1 MREAG
6 SVLDQ
11 SSRLAV
17 NDRFVSGAR
26 RELWCDLREEKRLD
40 GLHGSE
46 GVSRGQGRLVGWAG
60 GVGEKVLGALM
71 KSKNSVMS
79 GWAAS
84 RRLRLGSLNRFST
97 NLSTAV

>member
-1 MREAG
+1 M
-6 SVLDQ
+6 LDQ

-17 NDRFVSGAR
+17 NGFVVTQVPFCVSGGR

-46 GVSRGQGRLVGWAG
+46 AVSGVQGRLVGWAG

-79 GWAAS
+79 G
-84 RRLRLGSLNRFST
+84 
-97 NLSTAV
+97 